1 MKQVLPLLLFLWSI
15 ALQAQDSQPRFRG
28 GIMAGV
34 NLSQIDGDRAAGYN
48 KLDPLAGLTTRI
60 RLKDKSSLELGIL
73 YQGRGSR
80 NRVNVDQ
87 TTIPFKYKLQYIAV
101 PLTFQYHD
109 WLDESGSYYK
119 VGVELGAQYGYLLGA
134 DIEDEA
140 VGTGLDKEVDQFNKS
155 NADLV
160 AGLMFYPNRKSVIG
174 FRFFQEFVQL
184 LPLGVIPGKQYRQKS
199 ISFSYRFYFN

>member
-1 MKQVLPLLLFLWSI
+1 MKQVLPFLLLLL
-15 ALQAQDSQPRFRG
+15 ALNLYAQDSQPRFRG
-28 GIMAGV
+28 GLMVGF
-34 NLSQIDGDRAAGYN
+34 NLSQIDGDRSAGYN
-48 KLDPLAGLTTRI
+48 KLDPLAGLSTRI

-73 YQGRGSR
+73 YQGRGAR
-80 NRVNVDQ
+80 NRVNIDQ
-87 TTIPFKYKLQYIAV
+87 TAIPFKYKLQYISV

-134 DIEDEA
+134 DVEDEA
-140 VGTGLDKEVDQFNKS
+140 AGSGLDKEISQFNKS

-160 AGLMFYPNRKSVIG
+160 AGLLFYPNRKSVIG

-184 LPLGVIPGKQYRQKS
+184 LPLGVIQGKQYRQKS